1 MGARFSY
8 EKECS
13 CCGEKFKVENLKE
26 WKYKMPD
33 GKGRANFYCG
43 YKCYSKVF
51 DSKYKAS
58 RVSRHI
64 GIGYK
69 TDKTLR

>member
-1 MGARFSY
+1 MSARFSY
-8 EKECS
+8 KKVCS
-13 CCGEKFKVENLKE
+13 CCGEEFKVEDIHI
-26 WKYKMPD
+26 WKWKMPS
-33 GKGRANFYCG
+33 GKKTNYYCS